1 MSIFPPI
8 VIEAFEYVS
17 PAIFG
22 AMFGM
27 VAIKNLKYGLFSSAL
42 ALILIHFRVKPF
54 AIIPIL
60 VFGTIFFGFMLEKN
74 NK

>member
-1 MSIFPPI
+1 
-8 VIEAFEYVS
+8 EYVS

-27 VAIKNLKYGLFSSAL
+27 IAIKNLKYGLFASVL
-42 ALILIHFRVKPF
+42 ALILIHFHVKPF

-60 VFGTIFFGFMLEKN
+60 VFGTIIFGFILEKYDS
-74 NK
+74 KK